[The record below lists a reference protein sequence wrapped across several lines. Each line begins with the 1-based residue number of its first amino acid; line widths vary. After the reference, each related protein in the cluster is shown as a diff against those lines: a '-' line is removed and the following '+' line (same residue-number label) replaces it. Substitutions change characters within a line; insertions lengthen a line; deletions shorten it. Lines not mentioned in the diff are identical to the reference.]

1 MLTFGKGLRYSESR
15 RLPER
20 LKKMAHII
28 LFNKNIL
35 TTIISFIKIICSA
48 LFVGFIAVAGI
59 ALVIYTFM
67 ILEEL
72 ISSII

>member
-1 MLTFGKGLRYSESR
+1 M
-15 RLPER
+15 
-20 LKKMAHII
+20 MAHII
-28 LFNKNIL
+28 IFNKNIL
-35 TTIISFIKIICSA
+35 NSIISFIKIICSA

-67 ILEEL
+67 ILEEF